1 VSSGTLDRLGLPALG
16 YGPFRIFFASNLF
29 ANTGI
34 FLFMA
39 AFGWFVQA
47 ETGSAAMVGLAS
59 AIMGMPWLVLMLH
72 AGMLTD
78 RLGARRL
85 IAWSFVGGGIGMAA
99 VALVALMPQ
108 PNLAVVLA
116 VVLGMGVLMTLGA
129 PGTVSIVPELVP
141 PAAVSSAVGLN
152 FLLINIAR
160 IVGGVSAGLLL
171 GGGREP
177 GFTILLGALLFG
189 LPGLAIWRLP
199 TKEPDRRVRTVS
211 GGAMLGPI
219 LEAARHATRF
229 PTLGVI
235 LLLSAGPGLIGLPYT
250 FLLPVAAQE
259 LGIGA
264 EGLGLLLGAI
274 GTGGLVSGLLNE
286 HLQRWLGQG
295 RSILVGLA
303 ASAGGLIVF
312 GLGLPLPITM
322 VAVGFVGAG
331 FVIYASSSLTLV
343 QALAPPALRGRL
355 TSVFS
360 LLYWG
365 LMPIGGLLGG
375 LVAQAFSAR
384 TAFLGAGIGLVALGV
399 IASIVR
405 PQVRTLGVSRDGLQM
420 RGDLSGTGVAR
431 DGILA
436 ETPEHSE
443 DDVVPGSPGV
453 LEAPIVPEHVHAASA
468 AGEAATRR

>member
-1 VSSGTLDRLGLPALG
+1 MRATTLDRLGLPALG

-59 AIMGMPWLVLMLH
+59 AIMGLPWLVLMLH

-78 RLGARRL
+78 RFGARRL
-85 IAWSFVGGGIGMAA
+85 IAASFVGGGIAMAV
-99 VALVALMPQ
+99 VALVALMPE

-116 VVLGMGVLMTLGA
+116 AVLVMGVLMTIGA
-129 PGTVSIVPELVP
+129 PGTVSIVPDLVP

-152 FLLINIAR
+152 FLLINVAR
-160 IVGGVSAGLLL
+160 IVGGVSAGVLL

-177 GFTILLGALLFG
+177 GWTILLGGLLFA

-199 TKEPDRRVRTVS
+199 TRDPGRGVRSVG
-211 GGAMLGPI
+211 GGALVGPI
-219 LEAARHATRF
+219 VEAARHAVRF

-264 EGLGLLLGAI
+264 EGLGLLLGAV
-274 GTGGLVSGLLNE
+274 GTGGLVGGLLNE
-286 HLQRWLGQG
+286 HLQRGLGHG

-303 ASAGGLIVF
+303 SAAGGLIVF
-312 GLGLPLPITM
+312 GTGMPLPVSMAAMGFIGG
-322 VAVGFVGAG
+322 GFV
-331 FVIYASSSLTLV
+331 VYASASLTLV

-375 LVAQAFSAR
+375 LVAQLSSAR
-384 TAFLGAGIGLVALGV
+384 TAMLGAGLGLVILGV
-399 IASIVR
+399 VASVSR
-405 PQVRTLGVSRDGLQM
+405 PQVRTLGVSRDGLTIG
-420 RGDLSGTGVAR
+420 GDLRGTGVA
-431 DGILA
+431 
-436 ETPEHSE
+436 ETMVFPDTPLS
-443 DDVVPGSPGV
+443 
-453 LEAPIVPEHVHAASA
+453 APFAATD
-468 AGEAATRR
+468 EAARRR